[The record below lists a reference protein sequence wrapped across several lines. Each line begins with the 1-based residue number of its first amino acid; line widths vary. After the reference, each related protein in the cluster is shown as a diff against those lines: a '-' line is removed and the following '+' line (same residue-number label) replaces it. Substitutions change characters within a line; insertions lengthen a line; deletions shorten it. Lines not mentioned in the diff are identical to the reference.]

1 MDCEVEEQGEG
12 GRKMLEADGAVVEVE
27 AVGDV
32 AEEGEEGGGDDG
44 DADDVDDLVAACQDA
59 YTWL

>member
-1 MDCEVEEQGEG
+1 MDGEVEEEGEG
-12 GRKMLEADGAVVEVE
+12 AQEVLAAEGVAVEVE

-44 DADDVDDLVAACQDA
+44 DADDVDDLVAG
-59 YTWL
+59 

>member
-12 GRKMLEADGAVVEVE
+12 GRKVLEADGAGGEVE

-32 AEEGEEGGGDDG
+32 AEEGEEGDGDDG